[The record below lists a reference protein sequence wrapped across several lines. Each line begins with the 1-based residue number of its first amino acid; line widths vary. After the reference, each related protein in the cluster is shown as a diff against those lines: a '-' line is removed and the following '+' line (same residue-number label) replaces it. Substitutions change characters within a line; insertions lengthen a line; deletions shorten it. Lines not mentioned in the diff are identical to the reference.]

1 VYVTANEYTVLEEK
15 KEVFVKYSQVT
26 FECLC
31 DTCNNKRRRGEQ
43 ESECRKRRDSPV
55 QEEAGG
61 RVIGRSLWK
70 KKGRGCRQRRGT

>member
-1 VYVTANEYTVLEEK
+1 VYVTTNKYTVLEEK

-26 FECLC
+26 F

-70 KKGRGCRQRRGT
+70 KKGR